1 MNAAD
6 HDASW
11 TLVSRSQTF
20 KQLHVSGMSMAS
32 FGTWGPDN
40 INSIH
45 QSPDTSMAHVSSS
58 WSRTSEL
65 QLQSCRF
72 LNHYSLLKRKKSPIK
87 SQGLIYTVL
96 SLIPQSPK
104 FPCSLLFFSFF
115 PRFNSHPFS
124 FSQLNNT

>member
-1 MNAAD
+1 MGLDLVVRRFSNDAASCD
-6 HDASW
+6 WPLQNLIWSNSIGYNFIASLPFELPYEIRKYVQSSDLHFSISSPIRARTNHDASW

-58 WSRTSEL
+58 
-65 QLQSCRF
+65 
-72 LNHYSLLKRKKSPIK
+72 
-87 SQGLIYTVL
+87 
-96 SLIPQSPK
+96 
-104 FPCSLLFFSFF
+104 
-115 PRFNSHPFS
+115 
-124 FSQLNNT
+124 